1 MSKYY
6 IPTLNQLMSNQ
17 NGFVQTHFNPSGIK
31 YIWNK
36 KYDFEAFERIGKN
49 NISILTSTITKS
61 YYGEKHNKYISL
73 ELNNKD
79 EITKYTS
86 YDGSIS
92 GLHNENL
99 IYQGKPLI
107 LYYYIP
113 IMKDNN
119 LVELIKITKSWDI
132 RDKLYLKQIG
142 KKYNLENEFKRFI
155 NKS

>member
-6 IPTLNQLMSNQ
+6 IPTLKQLMSNQ
-17 NGFVQTHFNPSGIK
+17 TQFVQTQFNSSGIK
-31 YIWNK
+31 YSWNK
-36 KYDFEAFERIGKN
+36 KYDFEQFKYIGT
-49 NISILTSTITKS
+49 NISILTSTVTKS
-61 YYGEKHNKYISL
+61 YSGEKHNKYISL
-73 ELNNKD
+73 ELNNNY
-79 EITKYTS
+79 EIMSYTS

-92 GLHNENL
+92 SLHNENL

-113 IMKDNN
+113 IMKDGD

>member
-1 MSKYY
+1 MGKYY
-6 IPTLNQLMSNQ
+6 IPTLKQLTSNQ
-17 NGFVQTHFNPSGIK
+17 TGFVQIYFESAGIR

-36 KYDFEAFERIGKN
+36 KYNFDYFKEIGG
-49 NISILTSTITKS
+49 NISILTATVTKS

-73 ELNNKD
+73 ELNNN
-79 EITKYTS
+79 EIIRYTS

-92 GLHNENL
+92 SLHNENL

-113 IMKDNN
+113 IMKDGN

-132 RDKLYLKQIG
+132 RDKLYLRQIG

>member
-6 IPTLNQLMSNQ
+6 IPTINQLMSNQ
-17 NGFVQTHFNPSGIK
+17 TGFVQIQFNPSGIK

-36 KYDFEAFERIGKN
+36 KYDFEYFKKIGT
-49 NISILTSTITKS
+49 NISILTATVTKS
-61 YYGEKHNKYISL
+61 YYGEKHNKYIAL
-73 ELNNKD
+73 KLNNKY
-79 EITKYTS
+79 EIMSYTS

-92 GLHNENL
+92 SLHNENL

-113 IMKDNN
+113 IMKDGD

-142 KKYNLENEFKRFI
+142 KKYNLENELKRFI